1 MALGAL
7 RALFRFIDH
16 GRRLHHLRFITA
28 GASIVSVS
36 PLLLLY
42 SLPHRL
48 LTPLLLLYS
57 LPSYSFILSRIL
69 SRRDKNTKD
78 DHIAFYSAGAFVL
91 LTIPISVSTIILHLK
106 NYYMPQVQKFVV
118 RILWMVPLYSVQ
130 SWMSLRFHES
140 SLYIETL
147 RDMYEAYVLA
157 R

>member
-1 MALGAL
+1 M
-7 RALFRFIDH
+7 
-16 GRRLHHLRFITA
+16 
-28 GASIVSVS
+28 
-36 PLLLLY
+36 
-42 SLPHRL
+42 
-48 LTPLLLLYS
+48 
-57 LPSYSFILSRIL
+57 
-69 SRRDKNTKD
+69 
-78 DHIAFYSAGAFVL
+78 
-91 LTIPISVSTIILHLK
+91 STIILHLK